1 MAARSLVLVQSGKIN
16 VAAHPVPHILKNI
29 VRMER
34 TVKMENTVP
43 QDREDPKAIA
53 EKRAIREI
61 VV

>member
-1 MAARSLVLVQSGKIN
+1 VAARSLVLVPSGKIN
-16 VAAHPVPHILKNI
+16 VAALRVPHILKNI

-43 QDREDPKAIA
+43 QDREDPKASG